1 MKSHP
6 GAILGIGITEE
17 EILWQHTSVLSLK
30 EAADLWKKIMGH
42 CHSPAIFFF
51 TKVIED
57 SATCSEETHKVR
69 NKIRLYLMH

>member
-1 MKSHP
+1 MKSYP

-42 CHSPAIFFF
+42 CHSPAIFFLQ
-51 TKVIED
+51 
-57 SATCSEETHKVR
+57 R
-69 NKIRLYLMH
+69 